1 MLFRRRHKQGFGST
15 LRGWLWPKTGWRR
28 AGLYI
33 WHRLARLPGTPE
45 SIAGGFAT
53 GVAVSFTPFLG
64 LHILFGLL
72 FTTIFRMNAVAMII
86 GTFVGNP
93 WTFPL
98 FFTAS
103 ASVGN
108 FMLGSDAEKIVPAW
122 SWEAL
127 FDSPIIY
134 LGEFLPVVFPLAVG
148 SVPVGLLAWLVAY
161 FVFKKLL
168 SRYRTG
174 RRVTRSEG
182 SGVSTM
188 AGDASNGA
196 A

>member
-1 MLFRRRHKQGFGST
+1 MLFRRRQKQAFGST
-15 LRGWLWPKTGWRR
+15 LRGWLWPKSGWRR
-28 AGLYI
+28 AGLYV
-33 WHRLARLPGTPE
+33 WHRLARLPGTSE

-72 FTTIFRMNAVAMII
+72 LTTVFRMNAVAMII

-98 FFTAS
+98 FFAAS
-103 ASVGN
+103 ATVGN

-127 FDSPIIY
+127 LDSPVIY
-134 LGEFLPVVFPLAVG
+134 LSEFLPVVFPLAVG
-148 SVPVGLLAWLVAY
+148 SLPVGMLAWLIAY

-168 SRYRTG
+168 SRYRAS
-174 RRVTRSEG
+174 RRSVQPENG
-182 SGVSTM
+182 GVPPM

-196 A
+196 T